1 MLVAWLLIGMLKRQ
15 LEGGEGEATVEV
27 TVELTPPEP
36 GRIYP
41 KADEDL

>member
-27 TVELTPPEP
+27 TVELTPEP